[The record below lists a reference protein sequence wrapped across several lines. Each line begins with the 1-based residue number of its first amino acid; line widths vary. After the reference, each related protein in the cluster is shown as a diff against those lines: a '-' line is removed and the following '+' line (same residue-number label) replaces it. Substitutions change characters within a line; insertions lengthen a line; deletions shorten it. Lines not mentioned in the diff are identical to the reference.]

1 MSDKMKTFPVVDVKT
16 HHSEMK
22 SYYFRQTEEINPG
35 QFVNLW
41 LPGVDEKPFSVSD
54 VYMGIME
61 ITIKAVG
68 SFTRAFM
75 NVKRGDRIGVR
86 GPFGKGFTMH
96 QHALLIGGGM
106 GIVPLRYLAR
116 KLREKGFH
124 FEVILGGR
132 TERDIPFIT
141 EFSEWA
147 PTTFVTEDASLG
159 YKGLVTQYIH
169 DIIGRSKLSHIYSSG
184 PEGMLVRVMEEAS
197 VHGMYYEISFER
209 YMKCGIGIC
218 GQCVVDGS
226 GIRLCK
232 EGPVLN
238 REEAEKVTE
247 WGMAHRNAA
256 GRREVSEDKG

>member
-1 MSDKMKTFPVVDVKT
+1 MSDTMKTYPVVDVKT
-16 HHSEMK
+16 HHPEMR
-22 SYYFRQTEEINPG
+22 SYYFSQIDDHIQPG
-35 QFVNLW
+35 QFFNLW

-54 VYMGIME
+54 VYQGMME
-61 ITIKAVG
+61 ITVKAVG

-75 NVKRGDRIGVR
+75 AVKRGDLVGIR

-132 TERDIPFIT
+132 TEKDIPFIT

-147 PTTFVTEDASLG
+147 PTTYVTEDGSMG
-159 YKGLVTQYIH
+159 YQGLVTQYIR

-184 PEGMLVRVMEEAS
+184 PEGMLVRVMEETSAQ
-197 VHGMYYEISFER
+197 GLDYEISFER

-247 WGMAHRNAA
+247 WGMAHRDAT
-256 GRREVSEDKG
+256 GRRKDGL